1 MSKVNP
7 TTGERM
13 VLIENKI
20 DNIEKTNEAQY
31 KLLNRIETK
40 LDDVIQHK
48 AEKTAVDALDERV
61 AKITWQLISGLVV
74 VLIAVLGFLLR
85 YTLFRG

>member
-1 MSKVNP
+1 MSKANP

-48 AEKTAVDALDERV
+48 AEKTTVDALDERV